1 MQFLTNVLLS
11 PYLIFGVLAL
21 IFLVISYWS
30 LAGLQEYAGYILG
43 VLVGVLIVFVV
54 SSLGA
59 EPDVAAQSV
68 DLQTTTLNL
77 FQATCP
83 AILGIAVGIA
93 FLVIP
98 RLADAT

>member
-1 MQFLTNVLLS
+1 MQLLTNVLLS

-30 LAGLQEYAGYILG
+30 LVGLREYAGYILG
-43 VLVGVLIVFVV
+43 CLVGLLIVFVV

-59 EPDVAAQSV
+59 QPDVEAQSEE
-68 DLQTTTLNL
+68 LQNTTLTL

-83 AILGIAVGIA
+83 AIFGIAIGIA

-98 RLADAT
+98 RL